1 MEFIYFLGRFHVLVL
16 HLPIGII
23 VALLIMEWL
32 VRKEKFQHLE
42 SAAGFLWMAGAV
54 SAIATVALGYMHFAE
69 GGFDGASGYQHRN
82 FGTGAAVIIT
92 VVALLRS
99 STFAKNYRPVFLPAA
114 ALLFV
119 LISMVGHYGGNLTHG
134 STYLIEYAPTPVR
147 MVFGLGPRRPPVTD
161 LAQADPYLDI
171 VAPMLDSRCE
181 GCHNPD
187 QRQAELDVTTY
198 ETLMRG
204 GETGRVITAG
214 RPEVSEL
221 IHRITLPEDDE
232 AFMPAE
238 GRTPLTA
245 RQVEII
251 RWWIG
256 TGATTG
262 TPLGQID
269 GALDAEITTLL
280 NAELGL
286 DGS

>member
-23 VALLIMEWL
+23 VALLVFEWL
-32 VRKEKFQHLE
+32 VRKEKYRHLE
-42 SAAGFLWMAGAV
+42 PAAGFLWMAGAV
-54 SAIATVALGYMHFAE
+54 SAIATVVLGYMHFAE
-69 GGFDGASGYQHRN
+69 GGFEGASGYQHRN
-82 FGTGAAVIIT
+82 FGTGVAVIIT

-99 STFAKNYRPVFLPAA
+99 SRFAVNYRPVFLPAA

-119 LISMVGHYGGNLTHG
+119 LVSMVGHYGGNLTHG
-134 STYLIEYAPTPVR
+134 SSFLVEYAPDPVR
-147 MVFGLGPRRPPVTD
+147 AVFGLGPRRPPVTD
-161 LAQADPYLDI
+161 LAMADPYLDI
-171 VAPMLDSRCE
+171 VEPMLLSRCD

-187 QRQAELDVTTY
+187 QRQAELDVTSY
-198 ETLMRG
+198 ESLMRG
-204 GETGRVITAG
+204 GETGTVISAG
-214 RPEVSEL
+214 RPERSEL
-221 IHRITLPEDDE
+221 VSRITLPSDDE

-238 GRTPLTA
+238 GRTPLTP

-251 RWWIG
+251 RWWVA

-262 TPLGQID
+262 MPLGQME
-269 GALDAEITTLL
+269 GALDPEIVALL